1 MDFYRPPTAQGTLDA
16 LGTFYRAVRAWRFYP
31 KGHPSRR
38 NSLGLAHS
46 AMLQLLAGN
55 TLSFACGRT
64 GFSFPDGEFLKD
76 SSGLSAA
83 LAFELF
89 VRRVQKISFSH
100 DLFQEDLLELC
111 KIMCLSPEEIQ
122 QSGGIDTLMAARGI
136 RSIWVNEFD
145 LAAIRGKRQK
155 VEQSGIIPQGI
166 DEAETEGDTPPPDT
180 TLQPPESDEL
190 TPAEQLQRVLGR
202 LANCTD
208 DDTYLILIR
217 QAVAC
222 ADTLQLRS
230 DPRQLFPFIELLAG
244 HAGDGERSEHMRE
257 CAQFAMEQIIT
268 TGDVLQIVLSQ
279 IELGNSVSKKALH
292 AVFKAGGTTAI
303 TSAIELM
310 GRSSSIKARKALST
324 MLESLGETAVPA
336 LLDLMNDPRWFIIR
350 NICAILG
357 SIASHEALDALT
369 KCLHHPDLRV
379 RKEAIRSVAQL
390 GGREAESAILGILRS
405 SDAALHP
412 QAIASLGG
420 MKSKLALADLM
431 KILFQRDMFLKS
443 LQLKID
449 VLAAIAAI
457 GERQVTPHLVTLLD
471 ERHLLAAARG
481 RQLKTAVAICLG
493 KLGDAAAIPA
503 LRKLVSA
510 GGEPGSAGAEAIA
523 LIQKNEGKPDGI

>member
-16 LGTFYRAVRAWRFYP
+16 LSNFYRAVRAWRFYP

-38 NSLGLAHS
+38 NSLSLAHS
-46 AMLQLLAGN
+46 AMLRLLDGN
-55 TLSFACGRT
+55 TLSLACGRT

-89 VRRVQKISFSH
+89 VRRVQKISFFH

-111 KIMCLSPEEIQ
+111 KIMCLSPEVIQ

-145 LAAIRGKRQK
+145 LAAIRGKRQR
-155 VEQSGIIPQGI
+155 VEQTGIIPQGV
-166 DEAETEGDTPPPDT
+166 DEAETEGDIPPVT
-180 TLQPPESDEL
+180 ALQPPESDKL
-190 TPAEQLQRVLGR
+190 TPAEQLQVLLGR
-202 LANCTD
+202 LATCID

-244 HAGDGERSEHMRE
+244 HAGDGERSEHMQE
-257 CAQFAMEQIIT
+257 CAQFAMEQIVT
-268 TGDVLQIVLSQ
+268 TGDILQIVLSQ
-279 IELGNSVSKKALH
+279 IEQGNGVSKKALH
-292 AVFKAGGTTAI
+292 AVLKAGGTTAV
-303 TSAIELM
+303 TSAIELI
-310 GRSSSIKARKALST
+310 GRTSSIKARKTLST
-324 MLESLGETAVPA
+324 LLEGLGETAVPA
-336 LLDLMNDPRWFIIR
+336 LLDLMNDSRWFIIR

-369 KCLHHPDLRV
+369 KCLNHPDLRV

-390 GGREAESAILGILRS
+390 GGREAEVAILGILRS
-405 SDAALHP
+405 TDAALHP

-449 VLAAIAAI
+449 VLGAIAAI

-503 LRKLVSA
+503 LQKLVSG
-510 GGEPGSAGAEAIA
+510 GGEPGSAGADAIA
-523 LIQKNEGKPDGI
+523 LIQKSEGKPDGIS